1 MTELAERARQGD
13 TKARKQSF
21 YKVARS
27 MLGRAEKESGEHAP
41 KHNVW
46 GRVFAHCSII
56 LCSDIII
63 IRKKMRYTNKNVY
76 IQK

>member
-1 MTELAERARQGD
+1 MTELAERARQGE
-13 TKARKQSF
+13 TEARKQSF

-27 MLGRAEKESGEHAP
+27 MLGRAEKEAGEQAP

-46 GRVFAHCSII
+46 GPVFAHCSMI
-56 LCSDIII
+56 LCLNVIIMREK
-63 IRKKMRYTNKNVY
+63 IRYANKNVY